1 MTVFQAC
8 GSDPGYLCL
17 DTYPYNINYLPLIL
31 EGWGTTGE
39 EVANNLN
46 QNFGTN
52 GLALNTSSNFALTN
66 TSNPSA
72 YYYGTG
78 TTKKTLTDHDIWD
91 IKTTGDDERTVNFIY
106 RRPANNVLNLDQDA
120 TTSPVIEKGLYTSV
134 TTNKPL
140 TDGTFNTLWFPFNM
154 SASEISSYLGENAQ
168 VYRLK
173 DIRAKSNGGY
183 DVEIIEDTKNG
194 IKAYE
199 PVFVKVDGGS
209 EGININYYMQVDKTL
224 SEVEPVVELE
234 NGWKM
239 VGTTTY
245 GTIPDGHYFIG
256 TSNGV
261 QKFYRSKGTS
271 KLRAYRAYFVAPAS
285 ETETASS
292 ANLSYVLFDKEE
304 VNDASEDK
312 AIQPINFDERLF
324 IVMGPDEVPEVD
336 SVSPMTFKVVGHN
349 DNGDIYNM
357 HGQKV
362 GDASTRNRLPKGVY
376 ISNNKKFV
384 IE

>member
-1 MTVFQAC
+1 M
-8 GSDPGYLCL
+8 
-17 DTYPYNINYLPLIL
+17 
-31 EGWGTTGE
+31 
-39 EVANNLN
+39 
-46 QNFGTN
+46 
-52 GLALNTSSNFALTN
+52 
-66 TSNPSA
+66 
-72 YYYGTG
+72 
-78 TTKKTLTDHDIWD
+78 
-91 IKTTGDDERTVNFIY
+91 
-106 RRPANNVLNLDQDA
+106 
-120 TTSPVIEKGLYTSV
+120 
-134 TTNKPL
+134 
-140 TDGTFNTLWFPFNM
+140 
-154 SASEISSYLGENAQ
+154 
-168 VYRLK
+168 
-173 DIRAKSNGGY
+173 
-183 DVEIIEDTKNG
+183 
-194 IKAYE
+194 
-199 PVFVKVDGGS
+199 
-209 EGININYYMQVDKTL
+209 

-245 GTIPDGHYFIG
+245 GTIPDGYYFIG

-285 ETETASS
+285 EAETETASS

-357 HGQKV
+357 NGQKV
-362 GDASTRNRLPKGVY
+362 GDAHTGNRLPKGVY